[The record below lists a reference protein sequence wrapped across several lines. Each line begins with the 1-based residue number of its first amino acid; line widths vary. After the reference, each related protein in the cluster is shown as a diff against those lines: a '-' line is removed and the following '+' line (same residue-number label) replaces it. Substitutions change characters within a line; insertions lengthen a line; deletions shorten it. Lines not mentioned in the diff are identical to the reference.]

1 MAAVLALHMVLPCRG
16 LAHECMLPQVA
27 PTPIWTDAQ
36 SVLFS
41 TAGGNAIRH
50 SPWLLQ
56 RLGLLL
62 QAVEDRVVVFKKIK
76 GTANPINSMTKYTAQ
91 KEFMRDMRFLSNNP
105 EKEGTSPIAD
115 GDDEVEVVG
124 NLRMLMAQI
133 TADLLAL
140 AA

>member
-1 MAAVLALHMVLPCRG
+1 
-16 LAHECMLPQVA
+16 
-27 PTPIWTDAQ
+27 
-36 SVLFS
+36 
-41 TAGGNAIRH
+41 
-50 SPWLLQ
+50 
-56 RLGLLL
+56 
-62 QAVEDRVVVFKKIK
+62 
-76 GTANPINSMTKYTAQ
+76 MTKYTAQ

-105 EKEGTSPIAD
+105 ENEGSSPIAD